1 MGSMRGSLVVASLFS
16 VLTVTVAEQ
25 PKPVLPPGTAS
36 ISGRVIDAN
45 TKRPL
50 ANAIITLV
58 STGGPEELTSITD
71 AEGRYVLE
79 GVAAGFYRVSALLDG
94 FARFEAPRQSFM
106 PLPGSVMVGVA
117 GGDVRRG
124 VDLALAPGATITG
137 RVTNAE
143 QKPVKDGVM
152 LATLIDDVGGVS
164 FNGSSEVRT
173 SERGEYTIRNLPA
186 GKYRISVR
194 WTDPEM
200 LEAKAGADP
209 DFTYFPG
216 TRQSHEALSLTL
228 PPGGTLRGIDIQ
240 LLPSDLVRFTGYVLR
255 GASEGRIE
263 AHVLL
268 PNFALRTVSI
278 AADDGAFEI
287 THLKPGPFTFWAR
300 AATPDGFEAAWTE
313 SDLGTDMTG
322 LILPMMPTAEIRG
335 RVVMN
340 DGTPLPEGLQVA
352 AHLVDRDGARLDI
365 LSRDSVD
372 IAGDG
377 TFHLRGVFG
386 HRTLTVVGLTHEHM
400 LDRVLHGR
408 SELKMLSLS
417 SGQSVDDVTLV
428 VRKR

>member
-1 MGSMRGSLVVASLFS
+1 MASMRGSLVVASLFS
-16 VLTVTVAEQ
+16 VLTVTAAEQ
-25 PKPVLPPGTAS
+25 PKPIIPPGTAS

-58 STGGPEELTSITD
+58 STSGPEELTSITD

-94 FARFEAPRQSFM
+94 FGRFEAPRQSFM
-106 PLPGSVMVGVA
+106 PLPGSVVVGVA
-117 GGDVRRG
+117 DGDVRRG
-124 VDLALAPGATITG
+124 VDLALAPGGTITG

-152 LATLIDDVGGVS
+152 LAMLIDDGGGVS

-186 GKYRISVR
+186 GRYRVSVR

-200 LEAKAGADP
+200 LRAKAGADP

-216 TRQSHEALSLTL
+216 TRQAHEALSLTL
-228 PPGGTLRGIDIQ
+228 PPGGTLRGIDIR
-240 LLPSDLVRFTGYVLR
+240 LLPSELVRFSGYVLR
-255 GASEGRIE
+255 SASEGRIE

-287 THLKPGPFTFWAR
+287 THLKPGPLTFWAR

-313 SDLGTDMTG
+313 LDLGTDMTG
-322 LILPMMPTAEIRG
+322 SILPMMPTAEIRG

-340 DGTPLPEGLQVA
+340 DGTPRPEGLQVA

-365 LSRDSVD
+365 LARDSVD

-400 LDRVLHGR
+400 LDRVLQGR
-408 SELKMLSLS
+408 SEAKMLSLA
-417 SGQSVDDVTLV
+417 SGESVNDVTLV